1 MGKVNRSKTVTCPF
15 YYVLTVK
22 NETSN
27 NFTWV
32 LWSKMQTQL
41 SRRHINLI
49 QESGVELNRVRA
61 SLKLDKFTA
70 PSPTPIILSQ
80 LIEHKP
86 RQLNIKISHR
96 SNHFLFR
103 LAKSALKYCCNLNIF
118 LFSWTQN
125 TIDRTKFISLL
136 SLARWQE
143 GNLSIVNRQKEISQ
157 KWWLNVTY

>member
-96 SNHFLFR
+96 SNHFLFNSICVC
-103 LAKSALKYCCNLNIF
+103 KKGLKNCWNLNIF
-118 LFSWTQN
+118 LFPRVQL
-125 TIDRTKFISLL
+125 IEQIHFIAFISQMTG
-136 SLARWQE
+136 RQF
-143 GNLSIVNRQKEISQ
+143 VNSE
-157 KWWLNVTY
+157 